1 MASDSDAPITL
12 YTFETPNGWKPSIV
26 LEELNVRYN
35 VKRLD
40 ISTNAQKEPWFLK
53 INPNGR
59 IPAIVDHQH
68 GEFRVFESGAI
79 LLWLVQ
85 NYDPEH
91 KLWPSDPKLQ
101 SEVMQW
107 VMFQM
112 AGVGPMQGQANH
124 FALFTKEKVPYAIE
138 RYKNETKR
146 LYMVL
151 ESQLDGQEYLV
162 NNQYTI
168 ADITNFTWVLLH
180 QLLDLDISDLPNLKA
195 WLKRIAARP
204 AVEKGLKV
212 PQASK
217 FMSDCLDAL
226 GKD

>member
-1 MASDSDAPITL
+1 MASNNDAAITL
-12 YTFETPNGWKPSIV
+12 YTLALAYRLQLCAETPNGWKPSIV
-26 LEELNVRYN
+26 LEELNVPYD

-40 ISTNAQKEPWFLK
+40 ITTNVQKEPWFLK

-59 IPAIVDHQH
+59 IPAIVDHRH
-68 GEFRVFESGAI
+68 GDFQVFESGAI

-91 KLWPSDPKLQ
+91 TLWPSDPKLQ
-101 SEVMQW
+101 SQVMQW

-124 FALFTKEKVPYAIE
+124 FTIYAKEKIPYAIE

-146 LYMVL
+146 LYTVL
-151 ESQLDGQEYLV
+151 EDQLKGQEYLV

-168 ADITNFTWVLLH
+168 ADIINFTWVLVHTILE
-180 QLLDLDISDLPNLKA
+180 LDVSDLPNLRA

-204 AVEKGLKV
+204 AVQKGLNKV
-212 PQASK
+212 
-217 FMSDCLDAL
+217 
-226 GKD
+226 